1 MCVFTQLLSFFQ
13 HFLTPWTVASQAP
26 LSIEFPSQE
35 YQNELPFSTP
45 GYISDPGMEP
55 ESLVSPE
62 LAGEFFVT
70 KPPGNY

>member
-1 MCVFTQLLSFFQ
+1 MCLCSVAQFFPTL
-13 HFLTPWTVASQAP
+13 FDPMDCSQP
-26 LSIEFPSQE
+26 GSSVHRIPSQE

-45 GYISDPGMEP
+45 GYISDPGIEP